1 MRLESAKRKERE
13 PSVTMV
19 TKRAEQHG
27 GTYSRRSLG
36 YRSSSPPRTESK
48 KGPLV
53 SLVTSKPNHN
63 TTDETH
69 GGRVPVVPSVSLLR
83 PVTFGQVEDGG
94 EGRSDDD
101 LLHLGRR

>member
-1 MRLESAKRKERE
+1 MVGHTVDVAWVIALLRLLVLK
-13 PSVTMV
+13 V
-19 TKRAEQHG
+19 
-27 GTYSRRSLG
+27 
-36 YRSSSPPRTESK
+36 K